1 MDDRKNPYRDGPCRD
16 DSQHRSN
23 LDTPRGAVHTQ
34 LGGVAGLARENATMM
49 GCPSMRAHMMTHA
62 EMGQNACMREDGMY
76 QHGSEAGLMPPTTI
90 QRVLPEGVWSPG
102 PEPAS
107 QIEARVVHANHMR
120 HHQYSQAQS
129 RDVPRGLRWESVQF
143 MNGTILTPPLESTQ
157 AVLAK
162 SRLQ

>member
-76 QHGSEAGLMPPTTI
+76 QHGSEAGSMLPTMI
-90 QRVLPEGVWSPG
+90 QRVLPEGVRSPG
-102 PEPAS
+102 PEPAY
-107 QIEARVVHANHMR
+107 QRGRGGARKSHA
-120 HHQYSQAQS
+120 SPS
-129 RDVPRGLRWESVQF
+129 
-143 MNGTILTPPLESTQ
+143 
-157 AVLAK
+157 VLAGPEPRRTPRPEVGVSSVYERNHSNTSTRIDSSS
-162 SRLQ
+162 SRTSKIY